1 MEEHVS
7 TSTVVINILIQIGNL
22 VIFFLIFKYFLG
34 DKITETLEE
43 RERLIK
49 KLKDAE
55 FEYNAILKQADAK
68 KELILADALQK
79 QKTILLE
86 GELLNKKLTQEI
98 VEDAERKADNII
110 QNASTET
117 KRIQEELTKNREDA
131 VKTTTKSVVKKLLHE
146 QKDLQDAYLKTLI
159 DDVHTK

>member
-1 MEEHVS
+1 M
-7 TSTVVINILIQIGNL
+7 
-22 VIFFLIFKYFLG
+22 
-34 DKITETLEE
+34 LEE

-68 KELILADALQK
+68 KELILADALEK
-79 QKTILLE
+79 QKNILLE
-86 GELLNKKLTQEI
+86 GELLNKKLTKEI
-98 VEDAERKADNII
+98 VEDATRKADTII

-117 KRIQEELTKNREDA
+117 KRIQNELTKNREDA

-146 QKDLQDAYLKTLI
+146 KKDLQDAYLKTLI

>member
-1 MEEHVS
+1 MEEQIS
-7 TSTVVINILIQIGNL
+7 TSTVVINILIQIANL
-22 VIFFLIFKYFLG
+22 VIFFLVFKYFLG
-34 DKITETLEE
+34 DKITKTLEE

-55 FEYNAILKQADAK
+55 FEYNAILTQANAK
-68 KELILADALQK
+68 KELILADALEK
-79 QKTILLE
+79 QRTILLE
-86 GELLNKKLTQEI
+86 WELLNTKLTKEI
-98 VEDAERKADNII
+98 VEDATRKADTII

-117 KRIQEELTKNREDA
+117 KRIQDELTKNREDA

-146 QKDLQDAYLKTLI
+146 EKDLQDAYLKTLI

>member
-1 MEEHVS
+1 M
-7 TSTVVINILIQIGNL
+7 
-22 VIFFLIFKYFLG
+22 G
-34 DKITETLEE
+34 DKITKTLEE

-55 FEYNAILKQADAK
+55 FEYNAILTQANAK
-68 KELILADALQK
+68 KELILADALEK
-79 QKTILLE
+79 QRTILLE
-86 GELLNKKLTQEI
+86 WELLNTKLTKEI
-98 VEDAERKADNII
+98 VEDATRKADTII

-117 KRIQEELTKNREDA
+117 KRIQDELTKNREDA

-146 QKDLQDAYLKTLI
+146 EKDLQDAYLKTLI